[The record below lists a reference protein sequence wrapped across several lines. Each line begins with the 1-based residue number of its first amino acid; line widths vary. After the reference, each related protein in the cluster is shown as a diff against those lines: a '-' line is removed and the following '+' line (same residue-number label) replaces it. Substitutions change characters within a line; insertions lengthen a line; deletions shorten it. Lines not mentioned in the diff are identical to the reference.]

1 MKRVVEPRKGLR
13 ERFAVNEEVAEK
25 SERPDYYATQLPA
38 GPARLGEMLEESASY
53 SEQLQRISGSVML
66 GVLVPLA
73 AVVGFPAW
81 VLVAALRRRGR
92 RPQPEAAPVQ
102 G

>member
-1 MKRVVEPRKGLR
+1 VAKPDTGPKPGSTLSRAWKRSGGAALAVLGGTIVV
-13 ERFAVNEEVAEK
+13 
-25 SERPDYYATQLPA
+25 
-38 GPARLGEMLEESASY
+38 
-53 SEQLQRISGSVML
+53 L

-73 AVVGFPAW
+73 AVVGIPAW
-81 VLVAALRRRGR
+81 VLAAALRRRGR